1 MDYDLYLSFDDT
13 PVVSNISIRDKLLI
27 DSGLS
32 LLQNRAFWS
41 RNGQDLIDSEWDL
54 IEAAIAELADRIG

>member
-13 PVVSNISIRDKLLI
+13 PVASNISIRDKLLI

-32 LLQNRAFWS
+32 LLQNRTFWS

-54 IEAAIAELADRIG
+54 IEAAIAELADRLG

>member
-13 PVVSNISIRDKLLI
+13 PVASNISIRDKLLI

-32 LLQNRAFWS
+32 LLQNRTFWS
-41 RNGQDLIDSEWDL
+41 KNGQGLIDSEWDL
-54 IEAAIAELADRIG
+54 IEAAIAELADRLG

>member
-13 PVVSNISIRDKLLI
+13 PVASNISIRDKLLI

-32 LLQNRAFWS
+32 LLQNRTFWS
-41 RNGQDLIDSEWDL
+41 RNGQELIDSEWDL
-54 IEAAIAELADRIG
+54 IEAAIAELADRLG

>member
-13 PVVSNISIRDKLLI
+13 VGAVNISKRDKLLI

-32 LLQNRAFWS
+32 LLQNRDFWS
-41 RNGQDLIDSEWDL
+41 RNGQALSATEWDT
-54 IEAAIAELADRIG
+54 IESAIAELADRID